1 MQATVLNQ
9 PCQIFLTFHQNVNF
23 NWLKIKFPDF
33 SLILN
38 FFLWPFPDLCG
49 NSVRTQPN
57 NNPTYHV
64 YTCICILK
72 VLTWSWETLMSSI
85 TSGGIT
91 STTLDCSLGMS
102 TVDSASEKYKQK
114 NKFVSKTT
122 SCGIQLCLELPF
134 VVFAKSSKKF
144 PALYTVSMFPPAFFS
159 ALNTIYMCVRV
170 ALLLHFLSALC
181 TI

>member
-1 MQATVLNQ
+1 
-9 PCQIFLTFHQNVNF
+9 
-23 NWLKIKFPDF
+23 
-33 SLILN
+33 
-38 FFLWPFPDLCG
+38 
-49 NSVRTQPN
+49 
-57 NNPTYHV
+57 
-64 YTCICILK
+64 
-72 VLTWSWETLMSSI
+72 MSSI

-91 STTLDCSLGMS
+91 STTLDCSLAMS

-181 TI
+181 TTDIKDIPSFTQFIYFPRFRKAETLIAVLSVSLKKLSRKEFN